1 LTWYEGSASFG
12 NNTLDTKKAFN
23 FEPGSYTFSW
33 LWCTTDKGFNRY
45 WPKLAGMA
53 SGLVDRMFF
62 VVSPEE
68 PNPTAPFY
76 NPDFSSGAN
85 RTRELMARAVSQQ
98 HYEFEDFKGYADKVS
113 GMDARSMELVRKL
126 ALFFAV
132 DLGLSAVDAD
142 CVERAVALLEY
153 RNQAT
158 RFLDPIEADN
168 QQGRLQKEIIRELRQ
183 NRGKM
188 RYRDLCRELDYTRY
202 GLDVWKRAYSTMLPE
217 GIICEFKEKQAS
229 GQTSKMVGLLSL
241 D

>member
-1 LTWYEGSASFG
+1 
-12 NNTLDTKKAFN
+12 
-23 FEPGSYTFSW
+23 
-33 LWCTTDKGFNRY
+33 
-45 WPKLAGMA
+45 
-53 SGLVDRMFF
+53 
-62 VVSPEE
+62 
-68 PNPTAPFY
+68 
-76 NPDFSSGAN
+76 
-85 RTRELMARAVSQQ
+85 
-98 HYEFEDFKGYADKVS
+98 
-113 GMDARSMELVRKL
+113 MELVRKL